1 MAKEME
7 GRYPGAFVADISTCA
22 GLADLYAV
30 FRAEVLR
37 LGFDHY
43 SMAIVP
49 LDPKFQAG
57 PLLHGTFPDAY
68 IHGYAEIDAH
78 TIDPYLSLMAKR
90 TKPFFHA
97 EILPQFQTTEIG
109 RKLTILALENDIH
122 HGYMVPLPTTGFARG
137 VGFWAGKAC
146 MDFNAI
152 VEAEAAYLNFI
163 AMHLMAAAEDLGFSP
178 EPIQPVKLT
187 SREQDI
193 LYQCAEG
200 MTNQEI
206 SAHLAI
212 SERTVRFHLTNAY
225 RKLGTTR
232 RAQAA
237 TRSIAMGLIDTRRLS
252 GSESAPG
259 PRFF

>member
-1 MAKEME
+1 MRE
-7 GRYPGAFVADISTCA
+7 RHPGEFIADISTCT
-22 GLADLYAV
+22 GLKDLYAV
-30 FRAEVLR
+30 FRAEVTR

-49 LDPKFQAG
+49 LDPSFQAG

-68 IHGYAEIDAH
+68 VHGYTEIEAH

-97 EILPQFQTTEIG
+97 EILPQFQATEIG
-109 RKLTILALENDIH
+109 RKLTVLARENDIC

-137 VGFWAGKAC
+137 VGFWAGNAC
-146 MDFNAI
+146 TDFNAI
-152 VEAEAAYLNFI
+152 VDSEAAYLNFI

-178 EPIQPVKLT
+178 KPIKQIKLT
-187 SREQDI
+187 RREQDI
-193 LYQCAEG
+193 LFQCAEG

-237 TRSIAMGLIDTRRLS
+237 TRSIAMGLIDATRFKGL
-252 GSESAPG
+252 EAAPG